1 MSLHLQKF
9 NEWEN
14 LNQLTDTEKESISI
28 IQSLCTQQIAVQ
40 KLPENIEASKDH
52 TSNDKNEDD
61 LLIETTQQFLSWFS
75 SIEEQMEL
83 GQEDIFK
90 DYLETVEENK
100 QDLMTVIA
108 EIDHSLNLL
117 DSLQNNYEFVRD
129 KTQGLQNACET
140 LLDEQAHLVT
150 VTETITQKL
159 SFFSEFDHI
168 SHVLN
173 TPGETLVKEPGFI
186 TMLQK
191 LDSCLEFV
199 SLNPTY
205 KDSELF
211 KMRYRQ
217 WCLSINNSMTKSL
230 TLIKMYFVDSI
241 RKLQGEIKDTLSQR
255 STNEPLPPNLQ
266 LSLFYSKFV
275 TFASK
280 TKHLIA
286 EIERRCAGHPEY
298 FYLLK
303 DCLNSFTNIRKSFL
317 YHYISDSIKQMQDP
331 NLMTF
336 ATNGCAY
343 LLRVC
348 GDEYQL
354 FREIFTLG
362 EDLLSQQLRPLI
374 LKEVR
379 IDVLSDLCNSL
390 MLYLEPNPLD
400 EAKKNNS
407 SVQYVVEAILEG
419 AQSRLSFRAQEF
431 ILAEIRQFKPREQ
444 EILLLARGP
453 GLPKPAI
460 INPITSVSELL
471 PITTEKTPISPSLSS
486 AFESEPPVQEAD
498 KSFGGGE
505 WYPTLQRTMNLL
517 AKLHGAIPEASFD
530 DLAQDAVESCR
541 LTIIE
546 ASEMLAN
553 KESPA
558 DAHLFIIK
566 NMLQLREHVS
576 YYDAKFTR
584 FKSTFKFVDVLD
596 AIKDVFAQ
604 PLRFESY
611 GNLALPFIKT
621 QNDDVRQL
629 LDSDLKKACENFILG
644 ISQIVCLPLIT
655 FVGECRPY
663 KKQDALANQLFT
675 KPEAVQSVHDSFN
688 SIIGNFIDFI
698 AIVKQLQ
705 LIIPLKNEVEIS
717 EIIDQILE
725 FGMN

>member
-14 LNQLTDTEKESISI
+14 SNQLTDTEKESITV

-40 KLPENIEASKDH
+40 KLPENIESSKD
-52 TSNDKNEDD
+52 SENPEKMEEDI
-61 LLIETTQQFLSWFS
+61 LIETTQQFLGWFS

-90 DYLETVEENK
+90 DYLDTVEENK
-100 QDLMTVIA
+100 QDLLAVISR
-108 EIDHSLNLL
+108 IDHSLQLL
-117 DSLQNNYEFVRD
+117 ESLQNNYEFVRD
-129 KTQGLQNACET
+129 KTEGLQNACET

-168 SHVLN
+168 SHILN

-191 LDSCLEFV
+191 LDSCLDFV
-199 SLNPTY
+199 SSNT
-205 KDSELF
+205 
-211 KMRYRQ
+211 
-217 WCLSINNSMTKSL
+217 
-230 TLIKMYFVDSI
+230 
-241 RKLQGEIKDTLSQR
+241 
-255 STNEPLPPNLQ
+255 TNEPLPPNLQ

-280 TKHLIA
+280 TKHLVA
-286 EIERRCAGHPEY
+286 EIEKRCEGHPEY

-303 DCLNSFTNIRKSFL
+303 DCLNAFTNIRKSL
-317 YHYISDSIKQMQDP
+317 LSPYISEAIKQMQDP

-354 FREIFTLG
+354 FKEIFTLG
-362 EDLLSQQLRPLI
+362 EEAIRSYIDSISQLLSQQLRPLI

-379 IDVLSDLCNSL
+379 IDILSDLCNSL
-390 MLYLEPNPLD
+390 LLYLEPNSVD
-400 EAKKNNS
+400 EGKKNNE
-407 SVQYVVEAILEG
+407 SVRYVVEAILEG

-431 ILAEIRQFKPREQ
+431 ILSEIRQFKPREQ

-453 GLPKPAI
+453 GLPKPAAL
-460 INPITSVSELL
+460 NPITSVSELL

-486 AFESEPPVQEAD
+486 AFETETPVIHEAD

-546 ASEMLAN
+546 ASEMLAR
-553 KESPA
+553 KETQA
-558 DAHLFIIK
+558 DANLFVIK

-584 FKSTFKFVDVLD
+584 FKSLFKFVDVLD

-629 LDSDLKKACENFILG
+629 LDSDLKKACENFIFG
-644 ISQIVCLPLIT
+644 ASQNVCQPLIV
-655 FVGECRPY
+655 FLGLCQPY
-663 KKQDALANQLFT
+663 KKTDALGNQVFT
-675 KPEAVQSVHDSFN
+675 NPEAVQSVHDTFIKSLQANLLPQILLLKNYLGDKNTQLTLVRIAKN
-688 SIIGNFIDFI
+688 SIISNFIDFI
-698 AIVKQLQ
+698 AIVKQLH
-705 LIIPLKNEVEIS
+705 LMIPVKNELEIS
-717 EIIDQILE
+717 DIIDQILE
-725 FGMN
+725 FGMH

>member
-1 MSLHLQKF
+1 MH
-9 NEWEN
+9 
-14 LNQLTDTEKESISI
+14 
-28 IQSLCTQQIAVQ
+28 
-40 KLPENIEASKDH
+40 
-52 TSNDKNEDD
+52 
-61 LLIETTQQFLSWFS
+61 
-75 SIEEQMEL
+75 
-83 GQEDIFK
+83 
-90 DYLETVEENK
+90 
-100 QDLMTVIA
+100 
-108 EIDHSLNLL
+108 
-117 DSLQNNYEFVRD
+117 
-129 KTQGLQNACET
+129 
-140 LLDEQAHLVT
+140 AHLVT

-159 SFFSEFDHI
+159 SYFSEFDHI
-168 SHVLN
+168 SHILN

-199 SLNPTY
+199 SSNPSY
-205 KDSELF
+205 KDSGLF

-217 WCLSINNSMTKSL
+217 CL
-230 TLIKMYFVDSI
+230 TLIKMYFVDAL
-241 RKLQGEIKDTLSQR
+241 RKLVGEIKDTLSQR

-280 TKHLIA
+280 TKHLVI
-286 EIERRCAGHPEY
+286 EIEKRCAGHPEY
-298 FYLLK
+298 YYLLK
-303 DCLNSFTNIRKSFL
+303 DCLNAFTNVRKSL
-317 YHYISDSIKQMQDP
+317 LSPYISDTIKQMQDP

-362 EDLLSQQLRPLI
+362 EDSIRSYIDSISQLLSQQLRPLI

-379 IDVLSDLCNSL
+379 IDILSDLCNSL
-390 MLYLEPNPLD
+390 LLYLEPNTYED
-400 EAKKNNS
+400 GKKNNE
-407 SVQYVVEAILEG
+407 SVRYVVEAILEG

-431 ILAEIRQFKPREQ
+431 ILSEIRQFKPREQ

-453 GLPKPAI
+453 GLPKPAAV
-460 INPITSVSELL
+460 NPITSVSELL
-471 PITTEKTPISPSLSS
+471 PITAENTPISPSLSS
-486 AFESEPPVQEAD
+486 AFESEPPVIQEVD

-546 ASEMLAN
+546 ASDMLAN

-584 FKSTFKFVDVLD
+584 FKSAFKFVDVLD

-604 PLRFESY
+604 PLRFQSY

-629 LDSDLKKACENFILG
+629 LDSDLRKACENFILG
-644 ISQIVCLPLIT
+644 ISQIVCQPLIV
-655 FVGECRPY
+655 FLGQCQPY
-663 KKQDALANQLFT
+663 KKPDSLANQPFAS
-675 KPEAVQSVHDSFN
+675 PDAVQSVHDSFVKSLQANLLPQILLLKNYLGDKNTQLTLIRIAKN
-688 SIIGNFIDFI
+688 SIVGSFIDFI
-698 AIVKQLQ
+698 AVVKQLH
-705 LIIPLKNEVEIS
+705 LIIPVKNEVEIS
-717 EIIDQILE
+717 DIIDQILE
-725 FGMN
+725 FGMH